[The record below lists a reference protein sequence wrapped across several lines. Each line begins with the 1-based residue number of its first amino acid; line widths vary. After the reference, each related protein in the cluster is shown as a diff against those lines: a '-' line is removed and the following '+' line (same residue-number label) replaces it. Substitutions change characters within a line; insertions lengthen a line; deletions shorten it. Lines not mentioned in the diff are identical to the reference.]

1 MRGVGRQMEAF
12 KEGFNSVYPLSSL
25 QGLICPGE
33 VCVGWVG
40 GMGEKVERWGG
51 KGRMYEKEGM
61 SRLIWEDR
69 SFLKKGREQIR
80 PQIRLLSCLPLYKQL
95 VSMGTHLTTLGT
107 ASV

>member
-40 GMGEKVERWGG
+40 GMGERVERWGG
-51 KGRMYEKEGM
+51 KGRMYEKREEQTNLGRQKFFEEREG
-61 SRLIWEDR
+61 
-69 SFLKKGREQIR
+69 
-80 PQIRLLSCLPLYKQL
+80 
-95 VSMGTHLTTLGT
+95 TN
-107 ASV
+107 